1 MKTAFLI
8 LLFYLPFQI
17 ALNPAAGIDLASGR
31 LFILILFLFWLG
43 LGLFKKNL
51 KIAANFQSLSF
62 LLFFA
67 AAVFSLAGAQNA
79 ALGFRKIVFFASIFP
94 VYFLASEFLKT
105 DEDLKSASKAVSAAV
120 LISSF
125 FGIFQFFGQ
134 FIFGIETLKNFLSSF
149 IAPLFWGAEF
159 GSQVVSNPSWFVN
172 IGGETYFRAI
182 SFFPDPH
189 IFAFYLAIAL
199 PFIAANLSSSSPF
212 GESLSLRNISR
223 RDDRGRQDDKLK
235 KLKIAA
241 LTCGVIAL
249 FLTFSRGAYLGFS
262 AALIFTLLG
271 SLASK
276 RRKKIAGAG
285 LAILIASIILL
296 NFNNPISQRFYATF
310 NLTEGSNIQRI
321 AIWKEAFEIFKNN
334 PLFGTGI
341 GNYAVEKNILADYR
355 DPSNAHNLYLDI
367 AAETGI
373 FGLAAWLILI
383 FGTLWK
389 LSFQISDK
397 RTILLASGL
406 VWFSVHSFFETA
418 IYSPVILPLLFVY
431 LAAGIKSFSD
441 ENHNAKIIQNKTDKS
456 FLK

>member
-17 ALNPAAGIDLASGR
+17 ALNPAPGIDLASGR
-31 LFILILFLFWLG
+31 LFILILFFFWLG
-43 LGLFKKNL
+43 LGFFKKNL
-51 KIAANFQSLSF
+51 KFAVNFQTLSL
-62 LLFFA
+62 LLFLT
-67 AAVFSLAGAQNA
+67 AAVFSLATAMAGQAGAMAGQAGAQNIGWG
-79 ALGFRKIVFFASIFP
+79 LRKIVFFLTIFP
-94 VYFLASEFLKT
+94 VYFLAAEFLKT

-120 LISSF
+120 LITSF

-134 FIFGIETLKNFLSSF
+134 FIFGAEGLKNFLSSF

-159 GSQVVSNPSWFVN
+159 GGQVVSNPSWFVN

-199 PFIAANLSSSSPF
+199 PFIAADLSSS
-212 GESLSLRNISR
+212 
-223 RDDRGRQDDKLK
+223 RDDNFK

-241 LTCGVIAL
+241 LVCGVIAL
-249 FLTFSRGAYLGFS
+249 FLTFSRGAYLGFIG
-262 AALIFTLLG
+262 ALIFT
-271 SLASK
+271 
-276 RRKKIAGAG
+276 
-285 LAILIASIILL
+285 AILTFIKAGILSRENLKKTAAFGAVVLITAVIIL

-310 NLTEGSNIQRI
+310 NLTEGSNAQRI
-321 AIWKEAFEIFKNN
+321 AIWKESLEIFKNN
-334 PLFGTGI
+334 PLFGIGI
-341 GNYAVEKNILADYR
+341 GNYVVEKNILADYR

-367 AAETGI
+367 AVETGI
-373 FGLAAWLILI
+373 FGLAAWLILL

-389 LSFQISDK
+389 LSSRANDK
-397 RTILLASGL
+397 RAIFLVAGL
-406 VWFSVHSFFETA
+406 VWFSVHGFFETA
-418 IYSPVILPLLFVY
+418 IYSPVILPLLLVY

-441 ENHNAKIIQNKTDKS
+441 ENRNAKIIQNKADKS